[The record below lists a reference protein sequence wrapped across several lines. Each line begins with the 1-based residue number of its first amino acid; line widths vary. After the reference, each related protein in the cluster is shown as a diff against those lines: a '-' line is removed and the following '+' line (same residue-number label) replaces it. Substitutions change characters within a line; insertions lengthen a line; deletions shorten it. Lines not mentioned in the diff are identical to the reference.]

1 MPTGDNRGQRRSATT
16 HELEFAGDVGDA
28 VGPLDVD
35 GEAAQAGEVSGFDA
49 GSAGVFAERDVA
61 DAVAADRLGERLG
74 AETWQ
79 A

>member
-1 MPTGDNRGQRRSATT
+1 MPTGDDRGQRRSATT
-16 HELEFAGDVGDA
+16 HELEFAGDVG
-28 VGPLDVD
+28 PLDVD
-35 GEAAQAGEVSGFDA
+35 GEAAQAGEVSGLDA